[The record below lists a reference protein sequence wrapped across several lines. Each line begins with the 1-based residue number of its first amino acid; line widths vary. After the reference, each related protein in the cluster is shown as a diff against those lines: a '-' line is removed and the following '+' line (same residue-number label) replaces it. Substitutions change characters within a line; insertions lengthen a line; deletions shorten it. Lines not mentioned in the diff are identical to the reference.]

1 MRAGSGSGLALGS
14 VVRVRVKVRAG
25 GLDHD
30 LTLSLTLDHDLTL
43 TLALEHGPTLTLTLA
58 LDRDLAEAN
67 DDQSP
72 GQAVGPGAAAVM
84 NRIIGVAGPRGG
96 SAV

>member
-1 MRAGSGSGLALGS
+1 M
-14 VVRVRVKVRAG
+14 RAG

-30 LTLSLTLDHDLTL
+30 LTLILTLDHDLTL
-43 TLALEHGPTLTLTLA
+43 TLAPEHGPTLTLTLA

-72 GQAVGPGAAAVM
+72 GQAVGPGAAPVM
-84 NRIIGVAGPRGG
+84 NRIVGVAAPRGG
-96 SAV
+96 SAVRACRACRAC